1 VLTADTAAA
10 QDPPGDEASR
20 RLSWLFA
27 VPVALF
33 VLVDLGTASTTR
45 DFVWA
50 SQQLTATRTL
60 LLVGVATVSAVAVL
74 FAARTG
80 RLGLNLPI
88 AAFVSWA
95 GVASI
100 LGIHPARSAVAW
112 LVLTGAA
119 CAGTAA
125 VRQAGDRAALT
136 TIWLA
141 AAGLAVGSV
150 FLDVT
155 GMIERINGRLAG
167 PTLDANVLAHICGL
181 GVVALGLTIRRST
194 FYRLVCALPLLYVV
208 YESETRTILVAL
220 AVAAG
225 TAVLGRAP
233 RTLFIGALV
242 IAPLVI
248 AFDFASSLET
258 AVQRSSDEDLLN
270 LSGRI
275 GVWEFSFDRIMVD
288 PFTGFGLASGPQ
300 EFGEHSAAS
309 GVQIFSQSSHSLP
322 LEIARETGV
331 VGLGL
336 AAIAAARGLA
346 RRRWSLLPLTAYL
359 VVSALTMPLSGFAGL
374 VTVAWFVVITPPTRL
389 DTRAQDVA

>member
-1 VLTADTAAA
+1 MHKVGLEPLLDLLKGLVFVGVDRVVGRGA
-10 QDPPGDEASR
+10 
-20 RLSWLFA
+20 
-27 VPVALF
+27 
-33 VLVDLGTASTTR
+33 VLVRVVLVEFGNVVARPGEGKCLPVLG
-45 DFVWA
+45 
-50 SQQLTATRTL
+50 
-60 LLVGVATVSAVAVL
+60 G
-74 FAARTG
+74 
-80 RLGLNLPI
+80 
-88 AAFVSWA
+88 
-95 GVASI
+95 
-100 LGIHPARSAVAW
+100 
-112 LVLTGAA
+112 GAA

-225 TAVLGRAP
+225 TALLGRAP
-233 RTLFIGALV
+233 RTLLIGALV

-258 AVQRSSDEDLLN
+258 AVQRSSDEDLSN

-275 GVWEFSFDRIMVD
+275 GVW
-288 PFTGFGLASGPQ
+288 
-300 EFGEHSAAS
+300 
-309 GVQIFSQSSHSLP
+309 
-322 LEIARETGV
+322 
-331 VGLGL
+331 
-336 AAIAAARGLA
+336 
-346 RRRWSLLPLTAYL
+346 
-359 VVSALTMPLSGFAGL
+359 
-374 VTVAWFVVITPPTRL
+374 
-389 DTRAQDVA
+389 